1 VKRFAPSEVMRVSAL
16 LAGAFLGQA
25 LAQSPPPTAG
35 QATPAGSGQAYP
47 IRPVRLLVPFTPGGG
62 TDILAR
68 IVGAKMGESMGQQVV
83 VDNRPGGNT
92 LIATEIVVRAAPD
105 GYTLILQTNNLAAN
119 PTLYRGKIT
128 FDTEKDLAPVS
139 LVAGNPH
146 VLVVYP
152 GLPAKSLRDYIALA
166 KEKPGTI
173 TFASAGSGTVNH
185 LSGELLKMLAGVN
198 LVHVPYKGSGSVMP
212 DLIGGQVNSLF
223 AAMPT
228 VTAHIRANRLRA
240 IAVTTPKRFR
250 GLPEVPTIAESGYP
264 GYDFSSWF
272 GVLAPARTPQPVI
285 ARLHT
290 ELVKPLKDPGVLQR
304 LEDYEIFGGGPAEF
318 AALIKAEIEKTAKV
332 IRVSGAT
339 ID

>member
-1 VKRFAPSEVMRVSAL
+1 MLVSAL
-16 LAGAFLGQA
+16 VAGTLLGSAF
-25 LAQSPPPTAG
+25 AQSPSTG
-35 QATPAGSGQAYP
+35 PAQAYP
-47 IRPVRLLVPFTPGGG
+47 TRPVRLLVPFTPGGG

-68 IVGAKMGESMGQQVV
+68 IVGAKMSGSTGQQVV
-83 VDNRPGGNT
+83 VDNRPGANT

-119 PTLYRGKIT
+119 PTLYRGKIA
-128 FDTEKDLAPVS
+128 FDTVKDLAPVA

-146 VLVVYP
+146 VLVVHP
-152 GLPAKSLRDYIALA
+152 SLPAKTLRDYIALA

-185 LSGELLKMLAGVN
+185 LSGELLKMLAGIN
-198 LVHVPYKGSGSVMP
+198 ILHVPYKGSGSVMP

-228 VTAHIRANRLRA
+228 VTGHIRANRLRA

-290 ELVKPLKDPGVLQR
+290 EIVKALKDPGVLQR
-304 LEDYEIFGGGPAEF
+304 LEDYEIFGSGPEEF
-318 AALIKAEIEKTAKV
+318 GAFIKAEIEKTAKV